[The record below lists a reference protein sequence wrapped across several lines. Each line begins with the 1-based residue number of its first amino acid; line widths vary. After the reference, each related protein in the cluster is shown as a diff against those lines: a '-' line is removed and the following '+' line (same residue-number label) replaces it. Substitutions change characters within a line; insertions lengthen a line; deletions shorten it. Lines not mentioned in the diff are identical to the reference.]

1 MSGIPAVKLNAQ
13 LSDKMDLFVNN
24 INKQKSLACDAKC
37 MRNKELQKLYI
48 KYSAA
53 KQNIRTAPQQ
63 LRTAEKAYYLE
74 DKGWSGYN
82 NFITQKESENAEQN
96 VSRLQGNLN
105 TYYQNIERNINYYDS
120 QQIYRRRMTTLLDDY
135 DEKLKTTKQEVKRL
149 DSKANVAKRLSK
161 YYEKDLEWGAGAL
174 YYLKNIYWCLAIVI
188 LFYCSW
194 GIYKKKY
201 SSKVKKEI
209 MVTIS
214 CLLFVPLLIQPFYRM
229 VIKK

>member
-1 MSGIPAVKLNAQ
+1 MPGIPAVKLNEQ
-13 LSDKMDLFVNN
+13 LSNKMDFFIKN
-24 INKQKSLACDAKC
+24 INEQKSLACDAKC

-174 YYLKNIYWCLAIVI
+174 YYLKYIYWCLTIVI